1 MEGKDISQA
10 MDKINKV
17 AVFGMGK
24 SGQAAVALAKKLRH
38 DLYAVNRGKPEDWY
52 YAENLDKLVEICSC
66 YSEDDFAEHF
76 HKMDEIVISPGIP
89 TSHPALKK
97 AVEKGVPIISEIE
110 FAWRQ
115 CRDIPVIAIT
125 GSNGKTTTTTM
136 IAEALKKAGKKVFCG
151 GNIGIP
157 YCELPLSGEKPDY
170 AVIEVSSF
178 QLETIQEFHPSV
190 GLILNV
196 VPNHSE
202 RYDSVHEYARAKFNL
217 LKNMTASDHLILG
230 KENPY
235 LSDILPHPVPKT
247 YFTKGDLPKE
257 FKFDF
262 TQARVKG
269 EHNEANFYAAWRVL
283 LRLGIPNLQT
293 LFQEFINEFPGVA
306 HRLEYVLTKNGLS
319 VYNDAK
325 STNLTATE
333 TAINAFKHDPSPLH
347 LIIGGK
353 LRNEADR
360 MLPGLLP
367 YKDEIDTIFTIGDVT
382 ERLFEELK
390 DHFLVVKAGDMKTVF
405 ELAKTGKLS
414 GNLVLSPAFPSFDQF
429 RNYVD
434 RGEKFKAW
442 AKEAFL

>member
-1 MEGKDISQA
+1 

-24 SGQAAVALAKKLRH
+24 SGQAAVALAKKLRQ

-52 YAENLDKLVEICSC
+52 HAENLDKLLEICSC
-66 YSEDDFAEHF
+66 YSEEDFAEHF
-76 HKMDEIVISPGIP
+76 HKMDEIIISPGIP
-89 TSHPALKK
+89 TTHPALKR
-97 AVEKGVPIISEIE
+97 AVEKGVPILSEIE
-110 FAWRQ
+110 FAFRQ
-115 CRDIPVIAIT
+115 CQDIPVIAIT

-157 YCELPLSGEKPDY
+157 YCDLPLSGEKPDL

-178 QLETIQEFHPSV
+178 QLETIFKFHPV
-190 GLILNV
+190 IGLILNI

-202 RYDSVHEYARAKFNL
+202 RYDSVHDYAKAKFNL
-217 LKNMTASDHLILG
+217 LKNMNSSDLLILG
-230 KENPY
+230 EENPY
-235 LSDILPHPVPKT
+235 LEDIKNHPVEKT
-247 YFTKGDLPKE
+247 FFTKGKLPSE
-257 FKFDF
+257 FRFDF
-262 TQARVKG
+262 SKARVKG
-269 EHNEANFYAAWRVL
+269 EHNEANFFAAWKVL
-283 LRLGIPNLQT
+283 QRLNIPDLQK

-306 HRLEYVLTKNGLS
+306 HRLEFVLSTGDLTI
-319 VYNDAK
+319 YNDAK

-333 TAINAFKHDPSPLH
+333 TAIKAFRQDPSPLH

-367 YKDEIDTIFTIGDVT
+367 YKSEIDTIFTIGDVT

-390 DHFLVVKAGDMKTVF
+390 NDFHVVKAGDIKTAF
-405 ELAKTGKLS
+405 ELAKKSQLK

-429 RNYVD
+429 KNYVN
-434 RGEKFKAW
+434 RGEMFKAW
-442 AKEAFL
+442 AKETF